1 MSCRSGWDLR
11 SRNLI
16 GVSLVV
22 AGLLGAPGAGEARV
36 YLSKSEALE
45 VAFPDAERVESET
58 FILDEEQARAVE
70 SLARAPLDDRVIT
83 VHRGVA
89 GGEPTAWALI
99 DVHTVRTLPEAFLIV
114 ISPEGEVRSLRLL
127 AFYEPPEYAPHR
139 RWLSQF
145 DDEALSDDLRLGRRI
160 HAIGGSTLS
169 SRAVTSAVR
178 RALALWQVLIVGGA
192 GAEPTVGSGAD
203 AAADSG
209 AGTGPAAGAGGRAG
223 AAGGA
228 GR

>member
-1 MSCRSGWDLR
+1 VL
-11 SRNLI
+11 LA
-16 GVSLVV
+16 V

-36 YLSKSEALE
+36 YLSKTEALE
-45 VAFPDAERVESET
+45 VAFPGADRVESET
-58 FILDEEQARAVE
+58 FILGEDQARAVE

-83 VHRGVA
+83 VHRGVF
-89 GGEPTAWALI
+89 GGEVTAWALI

-145 DDEALSDDLRLGRRI
+145 DDEALSDDLRLGKGI

-178 RALALWQVLIVGGA
+178 RALALWKVLIAGEAGD
-192 GAEPTVGSGAD
+192 GAEPTAG
-203 AAADSG
+203 AAADSAADSPVG
-209 AGTGPAAGAGGRAG
+209 RDTAAETIGTPGAGGR
-223 AAGGA
+223 
-228 GR
+228 

>member
-1 MSCRSGWDLR
+1 ML
-11 SRNLI
+11 LA
-16 GVSLVV
+16 V

-45 VAFPDAERVESET
+45 LAFPDAERVESET
-58 FILDEEQARAVE
+58 FILDEDQARAVE
-70 SLARAPLDDRVIT
+70 SRARAPLRDRVVT

-89 GGEPTAWALI
+89 DGEVTAWALI

-114 ISPEGEVRSLRLL
+114 ISPGGEVRSLRLL
-127 AFYEPPEYAPHR
+127 AFYEPPEYAPPQ

-145 DDEALSDDLRLGRRI
+145 EDEALSDELRLARRI
-160 HAIGGSTLS
+160 HGIAGSTLS

-178 RALALWQVLIVGGA
+178 RALALWQVLVAGGA
-192 GAEPTVGSGAD
+192 GGEPSAGSGAD
-203 AAADSG
+203 AAADSTPS
-209 AGTGPAAGAGGRAG
+209 AAPAAGVRGAGG